1 MTPAEIK
8 TALEEKIK
16 ELERKNN
23 LRSLEVIE
31 WLKGLISKLDVKE
44 EKPVEKKVE
53 VELPEEKKPV
63 VKKKI
68 TFSKKK

>member
-1 MTPAEIK
+1 MTNEEIK
-8 TALEEKIK
+8 KAFEEKIK

-31 WLKGLISKLDVKE
+31 WMKELMKKMDVKE

-53 VELPEEKKPV
+53 VELPEEEKKPA
-63 VKKKI
+63 KKKI
-68 TFSKKK
+68 SFKRK